1 MPPRKK
7 LPIGIQTFAIIR
19 GEPYVY
25 IDKTEFA
32 WKLIDGGRYYF
43 LSRPRRFGKSL
54 LVDTLRCLFEG
65 RRELF
70 TGLWIADRW
79 DWETR
84 YPVLKI
90 SFGAGVTRDLDDLR
104 NTFTSLLIDWSRA
117 WGVVYQKPDLKG
129 RFAET
134 LSYIHEQTGQ
144 PVVVLVDEYDKP
156 ILDSLTDPE
165 AARAIRDGLRDFY
178 SVLKDSD
185 EHLRFVLLTGVSKF
199 SKVSLFSGLNHLR
212 DITLDPDF
220 SALCGYTQA
229 DLEREFTG
237 WLDGVDRDKMREWY
251 NGYAWLGESVY
262 NPFDVLLFLQNRGQY
277 RNWWFE
283 TGTPTF
289 LVDLMREKRY
299 FLPDL
304 EALEMDERLLDS
316 FEVDRIEVETLLF
329 QTGYLTVRESF
340 TVGQRLRFRLSYP
353 NREVQV
359 ALSDVLLD
367 MLTDQPARK
376 SRWQDA
382 LYLALE
388 TGDLARFR
396 DTLRAVFA
404 AIPYNNFT
412 HSRLHEYEGYYA
424 SVIYAYLA
432 SLGVELIAEDVTHRG
447 RIDLTLKIPGR
458 VYLFEFK
465 VIENQPAGAP
475 GALQQLQD
483 RDYAAKYR
491 GLGQPITRVGIE
503 FSQASRNL
511 ERCDW
516 AAG

>member
-25 IDKTEFA
+25 IDKTEFI
-32 WKLIDGGRYYF
+32 WRLIDGGRYYF

-54 LVDTLRCLFEG
+54 LVDTLRGLFEG

-79 DWETR
+79 DWEIR

-90 SFGAGVTRDLDDLR
+90 SLGGGVLTDPADLQRHLLRLLEDHERELGVHCTRRDPPRDYFRELLR
-104 NTFTSLLIDWSRA
+104 LA
-117 WGVVYQKPDLKG
+117 
-129 RFAET
+129 AEH
-134 LSYIHEQTGQ
+134 YGQ

-156 ILDSLTDPE
+156 ILDSLTRPE
-165 AARAIRDGLRDFY
+165 VARAIREVLRDFY
-178 SVLKDSD
+178 AVLKDSD
-185 EHLRFVLLTGVSKF
+185 EYLRFVFLTGVSKF

-212 DITLDPDF
+212 DITLNPRY

-229 DLEREFTG
+229 DLEREFAG
-237 WLDGVDRDKMREWY
+237 WLDGVDLDKMREWY
-251 NGYAWLGESVY
+251 NGYAWLGEAVY
-262 NPFDVLLFLQNRGQY
+262 NPFDVLLFLDNGQQY

-289 LVDLMREKRY
+289 LVELIRAKRY
-299 FLPDL
+299 YLPDL
-304 EALEMDERLLDS
+304 ETLEMDERLLDS

-329 QTGYLTVRESF
+329 QTGYLTVKGVR
-340 TVGQRLRFRLSYP
+340 TVFDSPVFLLGWP
-353 NREVQV
+353 NREVKT
-359 ALSDVLLD
+359 ALNGVLL
-367 MLTDQPARK
+367 T
-376 SRWQDA
+376 DA
-382 LYLALE
+382 LLEGHLPRADFQQALLD
-388 TGDLARFR
+388 GDRAAIEAG
-396 DTLRAVFA
+396 LRRLFA

-424 SVIYAYLA
+424 SVIYAWLA
-432 SLGVELIAEDVTHRG
+432 ALGAELIAEDVTNRG

-465 VIENQPAGAP
+465 LIENQPAGAP
-475 GALQQLQD
+475 GALQQLRD

-491 GLGQPITRVGIE
+491 GLGQPITLIGLE

-511 ERCDW
+511 ERFDW
-516 AAG
+516 AVG